1 MLGLMN
7 LLDITVKYAFISEK
21 NNRHIPYQNL
31 TVADFND
38 TNTYHL
44 VEKFYNSYYAQHLAM
59 NEYKNQKIQTTAPK
73 VKTCTDCLQRERHR
87 RLTS

>member
-59 NEYKNQKIQTTAPK
+59 NEYKNEKS
-73 VKTCTDCLQRERHR
+73 RRRHLKLKLVR
-87 RLTS
+87 IVYNVNDTVD